1 MPSPPKRR
9 KTSETTGVA
18 VAQTIDSG
26 NDTRPSDRPSF
37 QSPTRAS
44 LARAHPEILERA
56 LSRSPSRRPT
66 SRGSQN
72 GRPERSEAKSF
83 GLRDRKAF
91 RPSLNVSA
99 SPLNRPR
106 MSGGAPVLSP
116 NRRSSGIQAFSKPP
130 RRISHKI
137 VPSDFMLG
145 SPVGKQIQPAEQSQ
159 SNTPEDQLAL
169 ELGSATKDAAMDL
182 GLDGAFMDDDPLEP
196 ELPPTPTQLGLEKAP
211 DRPKGLLSSSP
222 SLRHEKRIK
231 RRTVDAFQGSPLKSS
246 RVQSPSPEDSDDAE
260 LDSRQELSAA
270 VLEKRKLRKSLA
282 AELQQLKND
291 VAELETWSGRID
303 SEKDL
308 TAHAKG
314 LDRFLSLLTSEEA
327 SHTSRSVPQQ
337 APMPI
342 SSLLSTLL
350 PFSGRI
356 SRPAR
361 PTSPLPTNPFALQEA
376 SKARSYLTV
385 FAPLTLSAHTS
396 RSSSR
401 EPQSLSEMHTLTFT
415 APPSFPANLYT
426 VTVVYE
432 TNPETQSLV
441 SVSVPT
447 GSESKKRRVPEVLR
461 RWIESRLENLLLR
474 LDVTT
479 LCWGINRYWE
489 ASVERARLWAQIEH
503 NHGSQRPTRGRKDTG
518 PASEAGHIVSDLR
531 RLIPHLE
538 RSTMIINPKSS
549 DNNARVLLSNPLTID
564 DWTGEP
570 QLRPEISIAAVS
582 VSNDLSRK
590 IDQETKKLFHTL
602 LHENGMPN
610 TPGEGGI
617 HIDAILRA
625 TEGALG
631 ALFGRT

>member
-1 MPSPPKRR
+1 MRLRGIGVVLTGILGFVGVGLVMGAHAPRRGIQGIISMGMGQKEWSIAQRRLEPSSPKRVSSACQQTLHGVEVGETRSTESWNLRRAIKSYCKRCKLHTCIVYATLPLPVSCSVAISHAKMLPPPKRR

-18 VAQTIDSG
+18 VAQAIDPG

-72 GRPERSEAKSF
+72 GRSERSEAKSF

-91 RPSLNVSA
+91 RPSLNASA

-137 VPSDFMLG
+137 VSSDFMLG

-169 ELGSATKDAAMDL
+169 ELGSATKDAGMDL

-246 RVQSPSPEDSDDAE
+246 SFQSPSPEDSDDAE

-291 VAELETWSGRID
+291 VAELETWSRRID

-308 TAHAKG
+308 TTHAKG
-314 LDRFLSLLTSEEA
+314 IDRFL
-327 SHTSRSVPQQ
+327 
-337 APMPI
+337 
-342 SSLLSTLL
+342 
-350 PFSGRI
+350 
-356 SRPAR
+356 
-361 PTSPLPTNPFALQEA
+361 
-376 SKARSYLTV
+376 
-385 FAPLTLSAHTS
+385 
-396 RSSSR
+396 
-401 EPQSLSEMHTLTFT
+401 
-415 APPSFPANLYT
+415 
-426 VTVVYE
+426 
-432 TNPETQSLV
+432 
-441 SVSVPT
+441 
-447 GSESKKRRVPEVLR
+447 
-461 RWIESRLENLLLR
+461 
-474 LDVTT
+474 
-479 LCWGINRYWE
+479 
-489 ASVERARLWAQIEH
+489 
-503 NHGSQRPTRGRKDTG
+503 
-518 PASEAGHIVSDLR
+518 
-531 RLIPHLE
+531 
-538 RSTMIINPKSS
+538 
-549 DNNARVLLSNPLTID
+549 
-564 DWTGEP
+564 
-570 QLRPEISIAAVS
+570 
-582 VSNDLSRK
+582 
-590 IDQETKKLFHTL
+590 
-602 LHENGMPN
+602 
-610 TPGEGGI
+610 
-617 HIDAILRA
+617 
-625 TEGALG
+625 
-631 ALFGRT
+631 